1 MLPDF
6 ISTIRRFLQG
16 DWLNASMA
24 VKFWA
29 YAKPTADEIMAAKLE
44 LDAAPM
50 GAMHDVLLIKGI
62 LLYCRLDASS
72 LKPEDFTEAVSCFSR
87 AASHRVFAWQM
98 LGLLYER
105 GEINEL
111 DFSKL
116 VSGCEKVLQNRNS
129 SQSERALAANNLG
142 HWYLCGF
149 GVMTDYYLAKK
160 YYAQAAGLGET
171 EAVFQI
177 GLLYEHEAEVTGD
190 YAMAKRYYEQAA
202 RSHYARALDKLGT
215 IYEQGIDV
223 PRNWLL
229 AAQYYKQAAEL
240 GEVLALNHLGFL
252 YENGWGV
259 PENFPAAEECYGK
272 AIALGDPH
280 AAMRLVELYVGVS
293 VWYGSFSVV
302 RLETFAK
309 NILKRREVNYL
320 AARILGGNFVDVCPE
335 INCLLANNTPNPA
348 LRILLQ
354 LLQILNYLVQ
364 RRGKG
369 DDLDYQIRLNDFS
382 AITQK
387 AAQSKYATQQYL
399 AQHPFAKKFLHS
411 NHYFHLRSGL
421 SEVLA
426 VTTDNDFFQALQLY
440 RLYLKFRKLRAT
452 TRAEQEIAH
461 KL

>member
-1 MLPDF
+1 M
-6 ISTIRRFLQG
+6 
-16 DWLNASMA
+16 
-24 VKFWA
+24 
-29 YAKPTADEIMAAKLE
+29 
-44 LDAAPM
+44 
-50 GAMHDVLLIKGI
+50 
-62 LLYCRLDASS
+62 
-72 LKPEDFTEAVSCFSR
+72 
-87 AASHRVFAWQM
+87 
-98 LGLLYER
+98 
-105 GEINEL
+105 
-111 DFSKL
+111 
-116 VSGCEKVLQNRNS
+116 
-129 SQSERALAANNLG
+129 
-142 HWYLCGF
+142 
-149 GVMTDYYLAKK
+149 
-160 YYAQAAGLGET
+160 
-171 EAVFQI
+171 
-177 GLLYEHEAEVTGD
+177 
-190 YAMAKRYYEQAA
+190 
-202 RSHYARALDKLGT
+202 
-215 IYEQGIDV
+215 
-223 PRNWLL
+223 
-229 AAQYYKQAAEL
+229 
-240 GEVLALNHLGFL
+240 
-252 YENGWGV
+252 
-259 PENFPAAEECYGK
+259 
-272 AIALGDPH
+272 
-280 AAMRLVELYVGVS
+280 
-293 VWYGSFSVV
+293 

-320 AARILGGNFVDVCPE
+320 AARILCGNFVDVCPE

-461 KL
+461 KLCDAYAGMVVETPLRDTKHMAPNVCANCCFFANSQSSSSSPEASPKEIELRSVV